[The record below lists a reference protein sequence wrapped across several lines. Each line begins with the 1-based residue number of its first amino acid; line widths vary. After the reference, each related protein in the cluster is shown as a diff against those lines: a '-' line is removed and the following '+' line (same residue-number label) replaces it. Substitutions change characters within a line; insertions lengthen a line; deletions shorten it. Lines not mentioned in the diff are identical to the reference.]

1 MGRLSRE
8 AGGLG
13 EYSDDNANENEP
25 ELVDDGWPVMDLP
38 PADEP
43 DPEPEP
49 PEDEPA

>member
-13 EYSDDNANENEP
+13 EYSDENSNDQP
-25 ELVDDGWPVMDLP
+25 ELPAEWPGGLISVV
-38 PADEP
+38 EP

-49 PEDEPA
+49 DEDEPE